1 MILNEILNE
10 MTQGEVSYMQR
21 ELNAIYKPIGIKFV
35 ITKHVMDRVNNTDGR
50 EKTLSPEEIIS
61 TFKKI
66 YNQHG
71 SKFENFYKSGKLNE
85 TIKFV
90 IHDRDSNLNIPVAY
104 EIDKITHSP
113 VLVLLTVMKKEI
125 SKFGSKGYGVFEITV

>member
-1 MILNEILNE
+1 MLLNEILNE

-50 EKTLSPEEIIS
+50 EKTVSPEEIIS

-71 SKFENFYKSGKLNE
+71 SKFENFYKFLGFDFSN
-85 TIKFV
+85 
-90 IHDRDSNLNIPVAY
+90 RDLRNVPQSLFSI
-104 EIDKITHSP
+104 
-113 VLVLLTVMKKEI
+113 LL
-125 SKFGSKGYGVFEITV
+125 